1 MIDQL
6 KGKIIQIFE
15 ETKEIITKE
24 TIDNKIVEMVEMI
37 DMIAE
42 IDKIIT
48 TKIKEIKKIIK
59 EEEINGKEAE
69 IKNEAGVMTNRVI
82 NMKSILLKTEITIED
97 NIEMK
102 NLKNSGNLKF
112 LLIVKMMITLIT
124 QMKTK
129 DIINNLIKK

>member
-1 MIDQL
+1 ML
-6 KGKIIQIFE
+6 E
-15 ETKEIITKE
+15 EIKEKITKE
-24 TIDNKIVEMVEMI
+24 KIDIKIVVMI

-42 IDKIIT
+42 IDKMVT
-48 TKIKEIKKIIK
+48 TKIKEMGEIIK
-59 EEEINGKEAE
+59 EEEKNEKEAE
-69 IKNEAGVMTNRVI
+69 IKSEAGVMTNKVI
-82 NMKSILLKTEITIED
+82 NMKSTLPKIEITIED

-129 DIINNLIKK
+129 DIINNLIQK

>member
-1 MIDQL
+1 M
-6 KGKIIQIFE
+6 
-15 ETKEIITKE
+15 KEI
-24 TIDNKIVEMVEMI
+24 IDNKIVVMVVMV

-42 IDKIIT
+42 INKMVT
-48 TKIKEIKKIIK
+48 TKIKEMGEIIK
-59 EEEINGKEAE
+59 EEEKNEKEAE
-69 IKNEAGVMTNRVI
+69 IKNEAGVMTNKVI
-82 NMKSILLKTEITIED
+82 NMKSTLPKTEITIED

-129 DIINNLIKK
+129 DIINNLIQK

>member
-1 MIDQL
+1 ML
-6 KGKIIQIFE
+6 E
-15 ETKEIITKE
+15 EIKEKITKE
-24 TIDNKIVEMVEMI
+24 KIGIKIVVMI

-42 IDKIIT
+42 IDKMVT
-48 TKIKEIKKIIK
+48 TKIKEMGEIIK
-59 EEEINGKEAE
+59 EEEKNEKEAE
-69 IKNEAGVMTNRVI
+69 IKSEAGVMTNKVI
-82 NMKSILLKTEITIED
+82 NMKSTLPKIEITIED

-129 DIINNLIKK
+129 DIINNLIQK

>member
-1 MIDQL
+1 
-6 KGKIIQIFE
+6 
-15 ETKEIITKE
+15 
-24 TIDNKIVEMVEMI
+24 MVVMV

-42 IDKIIT
+42 INKMVT
-48 TKIKEIKKIIK
+48 TKIKEMGEIIK
-59 EEEINGKEAE
+59 EEEKNEKEAE
-69 IKNEAGVMTNRVI
+69 IKNEAGVMTNKVI
-82 NMKSILLKTEITIED
+82 NMKSTLPKTEITIED

-129 DIINNLIKK
+129 DIINNLIQK

>member
-97 NIEMK
+97 NIEMNNHK
-102 NLKNSGNLKF
+102 NLGNLKF

>member
-1 MIDQL
+1 ML
-6 KGKIIQIFE
+6 E
-15 ETKEIITKE
+15 EIKEKITKE
-24 TIDNKIVEMVEMI
+24 KIGIKIVVMI

-42 IDKIIT
+42 IDKMVT
-48 TKIKEIKKIIK
+48 TKIKEMGEIIK
-59 EEEINGKEAE
+59 EEEKNEKEAE
-69 IKNEAGVMTNRVI
+69 IKSEAGVMTNKVI
-82 NMKSILLKTEITIED
+82 NMKSTLPKIEITIKD

-129 DIINNLIKK
+129 DIINNLIQK

>member
-1 MIDQL
+1 
-6 KGKIIQIFE
+6 
-15 ETKEIITKE
+15 
-24 TIDNKIVEMVEMI
+24 MVVMV

-42 IDKIIT
+42 INKMVT
-48 TKIKEIKKIIK
+48 TKIKEMGEIIK
-59 EEEINGKEAE
+59 EEEKNEKEAE
-69 IKNEAGVMTNRVI
+69 IKNEAGVMTNKVI
-82 NMKSILLKTEITIED
+82 NMKSTLPKIEITIED

-129 DIINNLIKK
+129 DIINNLIQK

>member
-69 IKNEAGVMTNRVI
+69 IKNEAGVMTNKVI
-82 NMKSILLKTEITIED
+82 NMKSTLPKIEITIED

>member
-1 MIDQL
+1 
-6 KGKIIQIFE
+6 
-15 ETKEIITKE
+15 
-24 TIDNKIVEMVEMI
+24 MV

-42 IDKIIT
+42 INKMVT
-48 TKIKEIKKIIK
+48 TKIKEMGEIIK
-59 EEEINGKEAE
+59 EEEKNEKEAE
-69 IKNEAGVMTNRVI
+69 IKNEAGVMTNKVI
-82 NMKSILLKTEITIED
+82 NMKSTLPKTEITIED

-129 DIINNLIKK
+129 DIINNLIQK

>member
-1 MIDQL
+1 ML
-6 KGKIIQIFE
+6 E
-15 ETKEIITKE
+15 EIKEKITKE
-24 TIDNKIVEMVEMI
+24 KIGIKIVVMI

-42 IDKIIT
+42 IDKMVT
-48 TKIKEIKKIIK
+48 TKIKEMGEIIK
-59 EEEINGKEAE
+59 EEEKNEKEAE
-69 IKNEAGVMTNRVI
+69 IKSEAGVMTNKVI
-82 NMKSILLKTEITIED
+82 NMRSTLPKIEITIED

-129 DIINNLIKK
+129 DIINNLIQK